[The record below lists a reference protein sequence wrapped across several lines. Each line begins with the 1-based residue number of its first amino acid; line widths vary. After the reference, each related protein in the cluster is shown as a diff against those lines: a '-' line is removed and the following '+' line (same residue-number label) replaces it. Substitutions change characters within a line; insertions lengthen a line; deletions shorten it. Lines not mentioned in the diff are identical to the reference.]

1 MRYCKLILPLLCMF
15 FFSCKEEPI
24 YIPPL
29 GQNNPIKTTKPH
41 RVLVEEFTGVRCV
54 NCPDGAAEIENLRS
68 KYKENLVSVSIH
80 AGDFAKKLSASK
92 YDFKI
97 ADGVSLL
104 NFLGSPEGYPSA
116 VINRKP
122 YGTNNTLNVVGLAKW
137 AGIVKDESTIN
148 PDADLTATIDYN
160 NSSRLLKATLNIEP
174 LVNMSGEYHL
184 TVFLTESNIVDAQ
197 TVPVVG
203 VKTDYVHK
211 HVLRASLTNYDGQ
224 PITET
229 LTKGKIVSKMFTYM
243 LPAEF
248 KSKDCEIVAFIHKA
262 GASKEVVQAVAAKI
276 E

>member
-1 MRYCKLILPLLCMF
+1 MKYSKLIVPFICMLL
-15 FFSCKEEPI
+15 FSCKEEPI

-29 GQNNPIKTTKPH
+29 GQNNPANTTRPH
-41 RVLVEEFTGVRCV
+41 RVLIEEFTGVRCV

-68 KYKENLVSVSIH
+68 KYGENLVTVSIH

-104 NFLGSPEGYPSA
+104 NFLGSPEGYPSV

-122 YGTNNTLNVVGLAKW
+122 FGTNNTLNVVGLAKW
-137 AGIVKDESTIN
+137 AGIVKEEADIN
-148 PDADLTATIDYN
+148 PEADLKTTIEYDK
-160 NSSRLLKATLNIEP
+160 NSRVVKATVNIEP
-174 LVNMSGEYHL
+174 LVNMSGEHHL

-197 TVPVVG
+197 TVPIIG
-203 VKTDYVHK
+203 VKPDYVHK
-211 HVLRASLTNYDGQ
+211 HVLRQSLTNYDGQ

-229 LTKGKIVSKMFTYM
+229 LTKGKIVSKTFTYT

-248 KSKDCEIVAFIHKA
+248 KSKDCEIVAFIHKS
-262 GASKEVVQAVAAKI
+262 GTSKQVVQAVAGKV

>member
-1 MRYCKLILPLLCMF
+1 MRYIKFILPLYCLF

-29 GQNNPIKTTKPH
+29 GKNDPINTVRPH

-68 KYKENLVSVSIH
+68 KYGENLVSVSIH
-80 AGDFAKKLSASK
+80 AGDFAKKLSTSK

-122 YGTNNTLNVVGLAKW
+122 FGTNNTLNVVGLAKW
-137 AGIVKDESTIN
+137 AGLIKEESKIN
-148 PDADLTATIDYN
+148 PEADITAKVEFAG
-160 NSSRLLKATLNIEP
+160 SSRVLKVTINIEP
-174 LVNMSGEYHL
+174 LVNMSDEHHL
-184 TVFLTESNIVDAQ
+184 SVFLTESNIVDAQ
-197 TVPVVG
+197 TVPLLG

-211 HVLRASLTNYDGQ
+211 HVLRAALTNYDGQ
-224 PITET
+224 PITEK
-229 LTKGKIVSKMFTYM
+229 LSKGNVVSKTFNYT
-243 LPAEF
+243 LPAEY

-262 GASKEVVQAVAAKI
+262 GASKEVVQAVAAKV